1 MAYLVDADVLYGY
14 IDPADWLH
22 DWAVRFFEKFE
33 NEDVKTSV
41 AVVLELAV
49 VVKREMPNKLFEIL
63 KTLEELNIEILQV
76 NDEITRLAFDFMQ
89 KDFSIFDAFH
99 ASTAKYYGLTIVSTD
114 HRYKDT
120 GLGVLDPRNL

>member
-1 MAYLVDADVLYGY
+1 MAYLVDADILYGY

-22 DWAVRFFEKFE
+22 DWASRFFEKFE

-63 KTLEELNIEILQV
+63 KTLEELNIEILPV
-76 NDEITRLAFDFMQ
+76 NDEITRIAFDFMQ
-89 KDFSIFDAFH
+89 KGFGIFDAFH
-99 ASTAKYYGLTIVSTD
+99 ASTAKCYGLTILRSQV
-114 HRYKDT
+114 
-120 GLGVLDPRNL
+120 